1 MFITGQL
8 RRKYNVTWQEMN
20 DILKFM
26 EECGYL
32 KFDECDSFT
41 FQDAVYRVR
50 FWPKLRLTNES

>member
-1 MFITGQL
+1 MVFVTGEL

-32 KFDECDSFT
+32 KFDEESSSWW
-41 FQDAVYRVR
+41 QDAIYKVKP
-50 FWPKLRLTNES
+50 WPKLRLNG